1 MPSNARPRMGT
12 APALS
17 ASTVSAGSE
26 ASRAEAAWAE
36 TAWAETAG
44 SEVAGKCPGV
54 VKGVAK
60 SNRFSICATRPW
72 SARISRRNSSH
83 SGGRSAYGIVFSPS
97 LGTLAFL
104 PGRQQFHE
112 HVEERERQDH
122 Q

>member
-17 ASTVSAGSE
+17 ARTLSAGSE
-26 ASRAEAAWAE
+26 ASRAE

-44 SEVAGKCPGV
+44 SEVAGKAPGV